1 MGRHGVPKQ
10 LVHQSVYQM
19 MRVSR
24 IAAQGPPWYAGTF
37 PVAQRWR
44 GCMIKDG
51 FPCRLSLLCP
61 VNNKRFYF
69 VPFAL
74 LLAAVV
80 VAFIVL
86 SLPPRDRKLDVATA
100 AAAELPP
107 SDHSAKTRNSVLL
120 PSTSSSLTTAAAAS
134 TARTA
139 PSLPPPASS
148 LPSAADNVAAVP
160 ASGGPSATPAG
171 PGRARV
177 SAAAAQRDGVVPDP
191 DRGPAWPTG
200 FVLYRS
206 SAEILA
212 GKDMSDPEQRALAVA
227 EMSEAEEVRYEAV
240 LAKAE
245 QLGIPVR
252 VDGVGNK
259 VSILHD
265 IRGEEP
271 LYRTTQNRDAAISSG
286 ANLLYPAPYNL
297 GGAGVKVGVWDAG
310 RVRNTHQEFNT
321 NRVVNRN
328 ATAPLDD
335 HATHVAGTVG
345 ASGYTA
351 SAKGMA
357 PSVAIDSWDWSSDYA
372 EMTSSGAA
380 TV

>member
-1 MGRHGVPKQ
+1 MG
-10 LVHQSVYQM
+10 
-19 MRVSR
+19 
-24 IAAQGPPWYAGTF
+24 W
-37 PVAQRWR
+37 
-44 GCMIKDG
+44 
-51 FPCRLSLLCP
+51 CRLPGCSTLALVYVQERCPSQLSVLCP

-69 VPFAL
+69 VPLAL

-80 VAFIVL
+80 VALVGL
-86 SLPPRDRKLDVATA
+86 SLPLRDRKLDVPA
-100 AAAELPP
+100 AALAELPA
-107 SDHSAKTRNSVLL
+107 SDHSAKARNSLLL
-120 PSTSSSLTTAAAAS
+120 PNTSGSSKTNRAPSA
-134 TARTA
+134 ARTA
-139 PSLPPPASS
+139 PSLPRPASS
-148 LPSAADNVAAVP
+148 LPPTADKIAAVL

-252 VDGVGNK
+252 IEGPDQRL
-259 VSILHD
+259 SILHD
-265 IRGEEP
+265 IRGEEAV
-271 LYRTTQNRDAAISSG
+271 YRVTLNRNAAISSG
-286 ANLLYPAPYNL
+286 ANLLYPGPFSL
-297 GGAGVKVGVWDAG
+297 DGTGVKVGIWDAG
-310 RVRNTHQEFNT
+310 RVRKTHQEFNSI
-321 NRVVNRN
+321 RVVDRN
-328 ATAPLDD
+328 ASAGLDD

-345 ASGYTA
+345 ASGVTA

-357 PSVAIDSWDWSSDYA
+357 PNVALL
-372 EMTSSGAA
+372 T
-380 TV
+380 T